1 MVSQRTLHS
10 GNFPS
15 SLPLSLPSSTPL
27 VKMPQNPSE
36 VKAIIAAAQEEAAQK
51 RSLHH
56 QLSEDSGAE
65 VIPAITQVIRLL
77 NWALLNYLSN
87 QYGSQ
92 DDVQRDRPLLVLA
105 SQWVQSDWI
114 QWLWMG
120 FYKKSGFWFS
130 HWKPH
135 MVWDEWAEVFL
146 NCQTIQLQMWSVKD
160 VLRFFWC

>member
-1 MVSQRTLHS
+1 MGNWKKHSNFFNLRITASSSYCFCKIIGSASFPFQPVTQQHRGSELHGFTEDS
-10 GNFPS
+10 ALRKLPFLPPSFPPFLYS
-15 SLPLSLPSSTPL
+15 PSKDAPE
-27 VKMPQNPSE
+27 SE

-114 QWLWMG
+114 Q
-120 FYKKSGFWFS
+120 
-130 HWKPH
+130 
-135 MVWDEWAEVFL
+135 
-146 NCQTIQLQMWSVKD
+146 
-160 VLRFFWC
+160 

>member
-1 MVSQRTLHS
+1 
-10 GNFPS
+10 
-15 SLPLSLPSSTPL
+15 
-27 VKMPQNPSE
+27 MPQNPSE

-114 QWLWMG
+114 Q
-120 FYKKSGFWFS
+120 
-130 HWKPH
+130 
-135 MVWDEWAEVFL
+135 
-146 NCQTIQLQMWSVKD
+146 
-160 VLRFFWC
+160 